1 MTVNATIYTARIT
14 DVSLSFLSLT
24 SYNNADQEQNR
35 GTHTVK
41 SYSTNTAADKAAHR
55 LFAFLS
61 QANSNGQSFIRT
73 KKGHK

>member
-1 MTVNATIYTARIT
+1 M
-14 DVSLSFLSLT
+14 LT
-24 SYNNADQEQNR
+24 KNKTEE
-35 GTHTVK
+35 HTVK